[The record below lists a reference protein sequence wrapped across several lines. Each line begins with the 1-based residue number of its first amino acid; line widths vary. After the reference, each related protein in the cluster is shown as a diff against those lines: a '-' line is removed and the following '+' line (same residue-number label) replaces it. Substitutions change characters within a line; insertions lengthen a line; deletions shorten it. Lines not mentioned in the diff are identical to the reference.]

1 MRIKDYIT
9 LNSYDVVKTAAANT
23 IANNIIQSDCNLDTA
38 MMIIEKNMPY
48 EKADGMTVD
57 ACAHQMFNVVM
68 DYFSDVFSKNM
79 SDEDYQEMI
88 QEWREQ
94 FDEDYGIIFKAL
106 SIRAEINNTPTF

>member
-9 LNSYDVVKTAAANT
+9 LNSYDVVKLASANT
-23 IANNIIQSDCNLDTA
+23 IGTKIMSNDCTVETA
-38 MMIIEKNMPY
+38 KMIIEQNMPY

-57 ACAHQMFNVVM
+57 ACAHQMFNVVV

-79 SDEDYQEMI
+79 SDQDYQEMI